1 MPAQTGL
8 DLYSFS
14 KGVGHEISRVFTQHY
29 PGFHVLTTLCERND
43 CDWPLRVAC
52 GLTLVAC
59 TEQRA
64 QLMTRKSSE
73 GIG

>member
-43 CDWPLRVAC
+43 CDWPL
-52 GLTLVAC
+52 LWLVA
-59 TEQRA
+59 
-64 QLMTRKSSE
+64 
-73 GIG
+73 

>member
-1 MPAQTGL
+1 MAGHAKTFFHKVNEEMPAQTGL

-43 CDWPLRVAC
+43 LIDP
-52 GLTLVAC
+52 
-59 TEQRA
+59 
-64 QLMTRKSSE
+64 
-73 GIG
+73 

>member
-43 CDWPLRVAC
+43 LIDPC
-52 GLTLVAC
+52 GLC
-59 TEQRA
+59 RA
-64 QLMTRKSSE
+64 K
-73 GIG
+73 